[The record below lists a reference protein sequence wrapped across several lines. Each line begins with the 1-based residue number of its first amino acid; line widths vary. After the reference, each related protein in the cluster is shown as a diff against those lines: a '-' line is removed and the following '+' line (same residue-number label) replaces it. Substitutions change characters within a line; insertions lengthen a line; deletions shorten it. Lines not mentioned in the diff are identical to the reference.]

1 MESTV
6 KLAPPW
12 VAASPRRGWLDAARI
27 LALTGLVAGAL
38 ANEPVPPPE
47 PVGPAAAP
55 SQPPVAAPPEP
66 AVAEEGATNMVEGV
80 LRKSANLVQSSNLLS
95 SVYRDRE
102 HERFAGFQNQLE
114 AARELRRQKMH
125 AQAEAKLVALVQG
138 LDTPDG
144 VRRASM
150 IELALTAQDNH
161 ELPRAQQIYT
171 QFINTY
177 PEDPGIPE
185 LLLRQGLLYREMGG
199 YANAINKFFAVLNS
213 SLKVRGESLEY
224 YQKLVLQ
231 AQAEIADTYYLQGK
245 YQDASYNYTRLLK
258 TESLV
263 LNRAGV
269 RYKLAQCYTQMDR
282 HTEAISVAQ
291 DYLRLHAG
299 QPDEPEI
306 RYLLATSF
314 KKVGRKREAVEQ
326 VMAILEDQQRR
337 KSLQPDRWV
346 YWQQRTGN
354 DIANQLYHEGDF
366 QNALLIYTQ
375 LAESGAE
382 PAWQLPALY
391 QVGLVYERLNQPNR
405 AAEVYD
411 RIAARSAE
419 VATNSPTPGLSLVM
433 DMARWRKSFLSWQT
447 TTELAAR
454 EFQSSVTNSVAVT
467 K

>member
-1 MESTV
+1 M
-6 KLAPPW
+6 
-12 VAASPRRGWLDAARI
+12 I
-27 LALTGLVAGAL
+27 LAGLFARAFASEFVL
-38 ANEPVPPPE
+38 PQEPVS
-47 PVGPAAAP
+47 GQAAP
-55 SQPPVAAPPEP
+55 APAVADHAAPVVAAPAPSPVEQG
-66 AVAEEGATNMVEGV
+66 ETNTVESS
-80 LRKSANLVQSSNLLS
+80 LRRSANLVQSSNLLS
-95 SVYRDRE
+95 SIYRDQD
-102 HERFAGFQNQLE
+102 HEKFAGFQTQLE

-138 LDTPDG
+138 LDTPDSL
-144 VRRASM
+144 RRAGM
-150 IELALTAQDNH
+150 IELALTAQDNQ

-177 PEDPGIPE
+177 PDDPGIPE
-185 LLLRQGLLYREMGG
+185 LLLRQGLLYREMGA

-213 SLKVRGESLEY
+213 SLKVRGENLEY

-231 AQAEIADTYYLQGK
+231 AQAEIADTYYAQGK

-258 TESLV
+258 TESVV

-269 RYKLAQCYTQMDR
+269 RFKLAQCYVQLER
-282 HTEAISVAQ
+282 QTEAITVAQ

-314 KKVGRKREAVEQ
+314 KKVGRKREAMEQ
-326 VMAILEDQQRR
+326 VMALLENQQRV
-337 KSLQPDRWV
+337 KSAQPERWV

-366 QNALLIYTQ
+366 QNALMIYTQ
-375 LAESGAE
+375 LAETGAD
-382 PAWQLPALY
+382 PSWQLPALY

-411 RIAARSAE
+411 RIAARTAE
-419 VATNSPTPGLSLVM
+419 VSTNQLPPGLTLVI
-433 DMARWRKSFLSWQT
+433 DMSRWRKSFLSWQT
-447 TTELAAR
+447 TTELASR
-454 EFQSSVTNSVAVT
+454 ELQGTATNSVAAS